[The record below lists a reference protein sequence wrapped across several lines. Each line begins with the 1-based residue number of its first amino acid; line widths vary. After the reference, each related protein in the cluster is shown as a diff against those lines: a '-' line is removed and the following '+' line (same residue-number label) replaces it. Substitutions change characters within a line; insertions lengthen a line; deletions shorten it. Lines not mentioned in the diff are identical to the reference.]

1 MRKITFILAT
11 LLLTL
16 LPGTGAFAADVVADS
31 PWVGEA
37 IENGQTYYL
46 YNPKAKAFMK
56 GANAWGTRAS
66 FGQDAVAFMAEGSG
80 DTYALKSTY
89 GSYLGADL
97 YVDQA
102 KLDFVFNEV
111 SSGVYSF
118 TKDGR
123 YIAYTGE
130 NTVMYSDVLTD
141 GCYWQL
147 LTRESILRDMAS
159 AGAAKAYDVT
169 ALIPGA
175 NFGRNDQATGSWN
188 GGPVLNGVNENFCAE
203 KWGAAAFD
211 VNQTLTG
218 LPNGTYKLQVQGLFR
233 VGGGGN
239 NATLAA
245 EQYAAG
251 NPALNAVFYGN
262 SSEMPLMSVIEEAK
276 DGTAPNYGDYFST
289 TFGYV
294 PQSQLGAS
302 NFFNE
307 GLYEHSLYVTVTDG
321 TLKMGVKKSIE
332 LGNDWVVFDNFRLA
346 YYGTATV
353 DEINKVHFNEVR
365 YELEKLTE
373 TCTSLSALGEVFNA
387 YMEVA
392 DQAWNIAND
401 VDATIEEINAYI
413 PVMEAKLAEVK
424 TIDEYFNNV
433 FSPLNNLCYEIQ
445 ENSTPDS
452 EEVYYAFEEEC
463 AKAGFMNL
471 YSGVRTVADL
481 EALVEVLD
489 NARRAYVV
497 NAQPAEGYAF
507 DYTFLV
513 TNPDMEDNTING
525 WTTTSGWQFQGAKY
539 VNGDITISRFQET
552 WVPSSSSLGTTSSQ
566 QTLSNIPNGV
576 YKVSVDII
584 ATAQG
589 TTPNDAVVNAWWE
602 TGDKLVPIATAN
614 EKPEHYE
621 VETIVYDNTLTIG
634 VETDSTNA
642 NWMAFDNVKVSYQG
656 KGWEFEDGHL
666 IVKADI
672 DLTPSTNYPWN
683 SLRSQITSVTI
694 KEGVTMVGTS
704 AFYNC
709 RNLINV
715 ELPNSLTYIG
725 NDAFMQCSSLT
736 AISIPQSVTYLGQFA
751 FHGCENLESV
761 VLSDNLSIIGTNTFY
776 GCYNLKTIEIP
787 DNVTSIA
794 NGAFMSCSSLESIA
808 WGEGLIELGNAAFQY
823 CTELSA
829 ITLPE
834 GVVTLGYN
842 LFDGCTGLTSIS
854 VPSSVEIIRNS
865 AFYNCH
871 NLTSVVFSENSR
883 LDMIGWAA
891 FSNCNSLSSITI
903 PENVTWIDGYAFEG
917 CVSLTD
923 VTSLAAVAP
932 ALGRGVFLNIPY
944 NVALNTP
951 VGSDYSSWM
960 EYFSGEVFY
969 LKNVG
974 TGAFL
979 QAGNAW
985 GTQASSGTRGLDVKI
1000 TELPNGKYR
1009 IATNMYGGNS
1019 QLGLGEGDLSNVY
1032 TDGIANEWTM
1042 EQQPNGFYTL
1052 TLDSVNYLGCED
1064 NDIVGLT
1071 LTDPAAP
1078 NAQWQLVTKEERVA
1092 AMADANGSAL
1102 VDATFL
1108 LPGATFGRNDVR
1120 NLLWA
1125 DYPTA
1130 GGYFSTTESNFCA
1143 EKWNEET
1150 FDVYQEITVPNGYY
1164 HVTAQGFYRMGD
1176 ASNSA
1181 TTAAEHHLA
1190 GTETL
1195 NALLYANE
1203 KEVPLMSIIEGAQET
1218 ALTHGAY
1225 DETAFGYV
1233 PRDIQSAADFFE
1245 AGLYEHSLWV
1255 HVTNGTLRIGVKK
1268 NAGDAKDWTAF
1279 DNFNLTY
1286 YGADLSANEV
1296 DGLANGTFGDADMA
1310 SLEGWINEGGE
1321 VTKNKHNKWTN
1332 FNDGFAEKWVE
1343 YDSTLVD
1350 FEFYQEVKGLPAG
1363 DYIFAIAAIACQ
1375 QGNSD
1380 DYKVSG
1386 VNIYANDESMAV
1398 HTINVDRNLGNQ
1410 AIGGEDIFIPVS
1422 LAEGETLRIGVSVK
1436 NTDANWV
1443 AIDNARLYCFD
1454 EDVLMEAAIRYA
1466 NRLIEENPAV
1476 NGMTLAVL
1484 KNEMAAADDLSALR
1498 VATAEFEFAIPSYN
1512 HLEAMVVEYEGVE
1525 QLATAIA
1532 TAKPVLL
1539 STTAT
1544 LAEVDEAYV
1553 VLEEA
1558 VFQYRFAVASL
1569 TYPCDITS
1577 RYVVNP
1583 RMEEETLGWTTNM
1596 KPDPKENLVNAYF
1609 NGNAYLKE
1617 FLEMWQP
1624 NYAVGEVY
1632 ASQDITGLPSGIY
1645 RLGADIIATRQNV
1658 EDSKGEAKGVHL
1670 FIDSDSVAVATE
1682 DGKPERF
1689 EVYADVKGNSLTIG
1703 IAGTEVTA
1711 NWVAWDNITLEYLGG
1726 YTPGDVNCDDKHTM
1740 NDVVM
1745 TVNAVLEKP
1754 SAKLHPYA
1762 ADVNDDDVIAMGDV
1776 VNILQ
1781 MVLTDGVDVE
1791 SFARA
1796 RVAAYDSKLAF
1807 ASSEASLTTGLD
1819 CVVPVAL
1826 NNTGAYSAFQV
1837 DVELPDGVEL
1847 VDVQLSDRAQDTH
1860 TVAWNTLSNGMIRI
1874 VAYAADNAAF
1884 TGNDGD
1890 LINLVVKADATLADD
1905 AAMTLAKGMFV
1916 TVKGAEHTVANA
1928 RVALRNGTTAIENVD
1943 GNSQMVYGIHNAIVI
1958 EAAEA
1963 AVVDIFAVNG
1973 KLVQTVSLTIGKN
1986 VINMPAGI
1994 YVVNKNKVTVK

>member
-31 PWVGEA
+31 PWVGTA

-321 TLKMGVKKSIE
+321 TLKIGVKKSIE

-387 YMEVA
+387 YMEVT
-392 DQAWNIAND
+392 DKAWNIAND

-424 TIDEYFNNV
+424 AIDEYFNNV

-481 EALVEVLD
+481 EVLVETLE

-497 NAQPAEGYAF
+497 NAEPAEDYAF

-539 VNGDITISRFQET
+539 VNGDVTISRFQET
-552 WVPSSSSLGTTSSQ
+552 WVPGSSSLGTTSSQ

-666 IVKADI
+666 TVKADFGA
-672 DLTPSTNYPWN
+672 NYPWE

-694 KEGVTMVGTS
+694 KEGISLIGTFAFANCTNLMTVNIPESVAFIGQS
-704 AFYNC
+704 AF
-709 RNLINV
+709 R
-715 ELPNSLTYIG
+715 
-725 NDAFMQCSSLT
+725 
-736 AISIPQSVTYLGQFA
+736 
-751 FHGCENLESV
+751 GCI
-761 VLSDNLSIIGTNTFY
+761 NLS
-776 GCYNLKTIEIP
+776 
-787 DNVTSIA
+787 S
-794 NGAFMSCSSLESIA
+794 
-808 WGEGLIELGNAAFQY
+808 
-823 CTELSA
+823 

-834 GVVTLGYN
+834 GVQALEYN
-842 LFDGCTGLTSIS
+842 LFDGCTGLTSIT
-854 VPSSVEIIRNS
+854 VPSNVEIIRNS

-871 NLTSVVFSENSR
+871 NLTSVVFSEDSR

-932 ALGRGVFLNIPY
+932 VLGRGVFLNIPY
-944 NVALNTP
+944 DVALNTP

-1071 LTDPAAP
+1071 LTDPADP

-1143 EKWNEET
+1143 EKWDVET

-1233 PRDIQSAADFFE
+1233 PRDIQSTADFFE

-1268 NAGDAKDWTAF
+1268 NGGEAYDWAAF

-1286 YGADLSANEV
+1286 YGTDLLNNEV
-1296 DGLANGTFGDADMA
+1296 PGIVNGTFGNENKS
-1310 SLEGWINEGGE
+1310 SLEGWANEGGE

-1332 FNDGFAEKWVE
+1332 FNEGFAEKWTAS
-1343 YDSTLVD
+1343 DSTLVD
-1350 FEFYQEVKGLPAG
+1350 FEFYQEVQGLPAG
-1363 DYIFAIAAIACQ
+1363 DYLFVISAIACQ
-1375 QGNSD
+1375 QGNDD
-1380 DYKVSG
+1380 DYRVRGVKV
-1386 VNIYANDESMAV
+1386 YANNDSVAV
-1398 HTINVDRNLGNQ
+1398 QTINVDRDYTNRV
-1410 AIGGEDIFIPVS
+1410 IGAEVIFIPVT
-1422 LAEGETLRIGVSVK
+1422 LAEGETLRVGMSVK

-1443 AIDNARLYCFD
+1443 AIDNAGLYCFD
-1454 EDVLMEAAIRYA
+1454 PATQMQAAINYA
-1466 NRLIEENPAV
+1466 NKLIKENPAV
-1476 NGMTLAVL
+1476 NGTSLGNLMS
-1484 KNEMAAADDLSALR
+1484 EIAAAKDLEALR
-1498 VATAEFEFAIPSYN
+1498 ITTIEFIDAIPVYN
-1512 HLEAMVVEYEGVE
+1512 PFDALVKKYESVSE
-1525 QLATAIA
+1525 LATALA
-1532 TAKPVLL
+1532 TAQSVLT
-1539 STTAT
+1539 SATAT
-1544 LAEVDEAYV
+1544 LPVVVEVYDAFEIEVYKYGMAT
-1553 VLEEA
+1553 A
-1558 VFQYRFAVASL
+1558 TL
-1569 TYPCDITS
+1569 TNPFDITK

-1583 RMEEETLGWTTNM
+1583 RMEQDTCGWTTNM
-1596 KPDPKENLVNAYF
+1596 HPDPKDNAVTSYK
-1609 NGNAYLKE
+1609 NGDTYVEA
-1617 FLEMWQP
+1617 FLERWQWSG
-1624 NYAVGEVY
+1624 ALDTVY
-1632 ASQDITGLPSGIY
+1632 ASQVVRNLPVGIY
-1645 RLGADIIATRQNV
+1645 RLSADVIATVQNS
-1658 EDSKGEAKGVHL
+1658 DDPKGLTEGIYL
-1670 FIDSDSVAVATE
+1670 FIDGDSVAVATE

-1689 EVYADVKGNSLTIG
+1689 EVLADVKADNLTIG

-1711 NWVAWDNITLEYLGG
+1711 NWVAWDNVTLEYLGS
-1726 YTPGDVNCDDKHTM
+1726 YTSGDVNSDKKHTM

-1754 SAKLHPYA
+1754 SAKFHPYA
-1762 ADVNDDDVIAMGDV
+1762 ADVNYDKTIAMGDV
-1776 VNILQ
+1776 VGILQ
-1781 MVLTDGVDVE
+1781 MVLIDGIDVA
-1791 SFARA
+1791 SYARN

-1807 ASSEASLTTGLD
+1807 ASTEAALTTGLD

-1826 NNTGAYSAFQV
+1826 TNTGAYSAFQV

-1884 TGNDGD
+1884 AGNDGD
-1890 LINLVVKADATLADD
+1890 LINLVVKADATLAND

-1973 KLVQTVSLTIGKN
+1973 KLVQTVSLTVGKN